1 MTSSN
6 WNLTYDP
13 AGTPLVL
20 VAFDALLESDELE
33 PQLDKTVEIVG
44 LVDSAAP
51 FLRVGKNAVVNFSIR
66 VISEAVSD
74 ADSRAAM
81 LDSLIAAQTAT
92 KKPLRLEVAGFPDR
106 YWQFANA
113 TVKSHTPRRLLAHPA
128 PAMVTQWD
136 IVATGLTKTTIP

>member
-6 WNLTYDP
+6 WKLTYDP
-13 AGTPLVL
+13 AGAATVL

-33 PQLDKTVEIVG
+33 PELGKKVEE
-44 LVDSAAP
+44 VDLIDAPAP
-51 FLRVGKNAVVNFSIR
+51 FLRVGKNAVTRFSIR
-66 VISEAVSD
+66 VISEAATD

-92 KKPLRLEVAGFPDR
+92 KKPLRVEVAGITGF

-113 TVKSHTPRRLLAHPA
+113 TVKTHKPRRLLAWPVPA
-128 PAMVTQWD
+128 VVNQWD
-136 IVATGLTKTTIP
+136 IVATGLTKTAIP